1 MTLEVYFITSNMHKF
16 EEISNFINNR
26 IIIKRA
32 VYPLIEIQDEDIEK
46 VAMNKLLLSN
56 LPYDY
61 AFVED
66 SGLFIKDLNGFPGV
80 FSAYTFKTIGLEGI
94 IKLMEGINNRHAT
107 FVSVIAFKQK
117 EKILVFRGEVE
128 GTIAF
133 DIRGSN
139 NFGFDPIFIPEN
151 NKNTFGEMDIHEKSH
166 YSHRTRAYKKFL
178 EYVNHILDTGYP
190 Q

>member
-1 MTLEVYFITSNMHKF
+1 MDLEVYFITSNMHKF
-16 EEISNFINNR
+16 EEISNFINNK
-26 IIIKRA
+26 IIIRKA

-66 SGLFIKDLNGFPGV
+66 SGLFIKALDGFPGV

-94 IKLMEGINNRHAT
+94 IKLMEGINNRLAT

-117 EKILVFRGEVE
+117 EKILVFRGEVN
-128 GTIAF
+128 GTISF

-151 NKNTFGEMDIHEKSH
+151 NKKTFGEMNMEEKSQ
-166 YSHRTRAYKKFL
+166 YSHRITACKKFL
-178 EYVNHILDTGYP
+178 EYVGYILET
-190 Q
+190 

>member
-1 MTLEVYFITSNMHKF
+1 MALEVYFITSNMHKF
-16 EEISNFINNR
+16 EEISNFINNK

-32 VYPLIEIQDEDIEK
+32 FYPLIEIQDNDIEK

-56 LPYDY
+56 LPYNY

-66 SGLFIKDLNGFPGV
+66 SGLFIKALNGFPGV

-94 IKLMEGINNRHAT
+94 IKLMEGITNRSAT
-107 FVSVIAFKQK
+107 FVSVIAFKQG
-117 EKILVFRGEVE
+117 EKILVFKGEVN
-128 GTIAF
+128 GTISF

-151 NKNTFGEMDIHEKSH
+151 NKRTFGEMDMNEKSQ
-166 YSHRTRAYKKFL
+166 YSHRTAACKKFL
-178 EYVNHILDTGYP
+178 EYINHIL
-190 Q
+190 